1 MFGKHEFRV
10 KVVNTSKEAVVP
22 LEPEED
28 LIDKTIIVVEVA
40 KRLIWTA
47 AGAAVTYVAAD
58 TLRRV
63 AVELAKK

>member
-22 LEPEED
+22 LEPQED